1 MALVKV
7 VSNNLFSGANLQKLA
22 VGSQVNVDNSTAE
35 KWEKSGLVEVLE
47 KQTFEVATPAEG
59 ADAQTEQTEQTEKPT
74 NSKKAK

>member
-7 VSNNLFSGANLQKLA
+7 VSNNLFSGANLQKLE

-35 KWEKSGLVEVLE
+35 KWGQAGLVEVLE
-47 KQTFEVATPAEG
+47 KQTFEVATPAK
-59 ADAQTEQTEQTEKPT
+59 DAVAQTEQTEKPA

>member
-59 ADAQTEQTEQTEKPT
+59 DDAHTEQTEKPA

>member
-35 KWEKSGLVEVLE
+35 KWEQAGLVEVLE
-47 KQTFEVATPAEG
+47 RQTFEVATPEKD
-59 ADAQTEQTEQTEKPT
+59 ADSQTEQTEKPA

>member
-47 KQTFEVATPAEG
+47 KQTFEVATPEKD
-59 ADAQTEQTEQTEKPT
+59 ADAQPEQPEQPEQPA
-74 NSKKAK
+74 NPKKAK

>member
-22 VGSQVNVDNSTAE
+22 VGSQVNIDNSTAE
-35 KWEKSGLVEVLE
+35 KWGRAGLVEVLE

-59 ADAQTEQTEQTEKPT
+59 ADAQTEQTEQTEKPA

>member
-35 KWEKSGLVEVLE
+35 KWEQAGLVEVLE
-47 KQTFEVATPAEG
+47 RQTFEVATPEKD
-59 ADAQTEQTEQTEKPT
+59 ADAQTEQTEQTEKPA

>member
-35 KWEKSGLVEVLE
+35 KWEQAGLVEVLD

-59 ADAQTEQTEQTEKPT
+59 ADAQTEQTEKPA

>member
-47 KQTFEVATPAEG
+47 KQTFEVATPEKD
-59 ADAQTEQTEQTEKPT
+59 ADAQPEQPEQPA
-74 NSKKAK
+74 NQKKAK

>member
-35 KWEKSGLVEVLE
+35 KWGRAGLVEVLE

-59 ADAQTEQTEQTEKPT
+59 TDAQTEQTEKPA

>member
-7 VSNNLFSGANLQKLA
+7 VSNNLFSGANLQKLE

-35 KWEKSGLVEVLE
+35 KWGQAGLVEVLE
-47 KQTFEVATPAEG
+47 KQTFEVATPAKD
-59 ADAQTEQTEQTEKPT
+59 ADAQTEQTEKPA

>member
-35 KWEKSGLVEVLE
+35 KWEQAGLVEVLE
-47 KQTFEVATPAEG
+47 KQTFEVATPVKD
-59 ADAQTEQTEQTEKPT
+59 ADAQTEQTEQTEKPA